1 MKEQSANKVGQQFR
15 FRKGAS
21 IGEPDAESDEKY
33 LASCFVDTGDYEVL
47 TDCLCPQRIIVGRT
61 GAGKSALIFH
71 LMKNEENV
79 IEISPENLS
88 LNYLANS
95 DIIKNLEK
103 AGVKLDI
110 FYTLLWRHVFSV
122 ELLKYRFGLT
132 NEEKT
137 KGWVSNFFSG
147 LRKKDQSRERAIE
160 YLKDWGD
167 KFWCET
173 EYRVK
178 EITQKLE
185 NEIGAQLGTD
195 FAALTAS
202 EKSSAEKKVEVLHK
216 AQKVINEIQ
225 IKALSDVLHFLA
237 EEVFNDPQQEYF
249 IVIDKLDENWV
260 EDELRYRLIRA
271 LIETVKAFRVIP
283 SVKIIIALRVDL
295 IQSVFERT
303 RDAGFQEEKYQSLFL
318 NISWDNNGLEELLD
332 RRLSKLISQEY
343 TTQNVTLRQVFPP
356 AVGRSRFL
364 DYLFTRT
371 LYRPRDAIAFVN
383 ECLKRSADKGQ
394 ITVHTVR
401 EAEVEYSAQRIE
413 SLNYEWTG
421 HFPAFLQYLK
431 LLERMPAQF
440 KLSLIPKEKLDEF
453 ALTYAVD
460 GEHSIDPV
468 IRASYKYLNDGV
480 SSHFVIIAWVKA
492 LFTIGILGIKPDGFT
507 GQLWSYTEPRPP
519 SDGQI
524 KPTSIVY
531 VHPMVWSRLGIK
543 VDE

>member
-1 MKEQSANKVGQQFR
+1 MKEQLANKVGQQFR
-15 FRKGAS
+15 FRRGAS

-33 LASCFVDTGDYEVL
+33 LASCFVDTGDYGVL
-47 TDCLCPQRIIVGRT
+47 TDCLCPQRVIVGRT
-61 GAGKSALIFH
+61 GAGKSALILH
-71 LMKNEENV
+71 LLKNEENV

-103 AGVKLDI
+103 AGVKLDL

-195 FAALTAS
+195 FVELAAS
-202 EKSSAEKKVEVLHK
+202 ERSSAEKKVEVLHK

-318 NISWDNNGLEELLD
+318 NISWDNNSLEELLD

-343 TTQNVTLRQVFPP
+343 TTQNVTLRQVFPS

-440 KLSLIPKEKLDEF
+440 KLSLITKEKLDEF

-460 GEHSIDPV
+460 GENSIDPV

-524 KPTSIVY
+524 KPSSIVY